1 MNENDL
7 DAASRPFSSP
17 ALHGSSAAQPAPA
30 PGPPRLHLLALNPTD
45 SVTEGFLPAAAR
57 LGLAVTLLTDQPD
70 AHARA
75 YGLHDDAQRGAAR
88 REEPRRS
95 EARRGG
101 AQPGEA
107 RRGEA
112 PRSDGPQG
120 DAPRGEAAHAPPPP
134 FPALDIVPCDV
145 RDFAEVISRIAAD
158 GRPHAVFTNSDHLQT
173 QAALAAAYFGL
184 PGKDWRAALRTKN
197 KAELRRALAAAG
209 PDAADPAWPADPVW
223 SAGPAW
229 PADPVWSAELAT
241 GQDPATLAGLDAPYP
256 CVVKPRE
263 GVASEDVVL
272 VGDADEL
279 VRRCRE
285 IRARRPGAALVIE
298 EFLEGELRTLET
310 LGDGRTLHVLGAFR
324 TELSPPPHF
333 IEERLHLLPAPPPQP
348 HTDQVLAQLRA
359 LGVGFGVC
367 HTEYVV
373 QGDRA
378 RLIEVNYR
386 AIGDQCDLV
395 LAELLG
401 IPLFE
406 YILRTHLG
414 EPLPDDLGA
423 RTDGR
428 VRMEYVMADRAGRL
442 ASAPPA
448 SVTERDGVRLDY
460 RPLRGIGEE
469 HPLHRTNRDFLGVL
483 RATGTDQER
492 IDAAVAEF
500 LAAHR
505 WEIV

>member
-75 YGLHDDAQRGAAR
+75 YGLRDDAQRGAAR
-88 REEPRRS
+88 RKEP
-95 EARRGG
+95 RRGG

-112 PRSDGPQG
+112 QRSDGPQG
-120 DAPRGEAAHAPPPP
+120 DAPRGDAADAPPPP

-223 SAGPAW
+223 SA
-229 PADPVWSAELAT
+229 ELAT
-241 GQDPATLAGLDAPYP
+241 GQDPATLARLDAPYP

-279 VRRCRE
+279 VRRSRE

-310 LGDGRTLHVLGAFR
+310 LGDGRTLHVLGSFR

-469 HPLHRTNRDFLGVL
+469 HPLHHTNRDFLGVL